1 MRSNVHRP
9 PGSGPGGHSGWRG
22 DGGFRILILLMRFSL
37 QLQYAISGIFDLAYN
52 GSERPTQI
60 RVIGER
66 QGIPTRYLEQI
77 FRRLRQAGLVS
88 AKRGPGG
95 GYVLMRDPVAVSLAD
110 IIEAVEGP
118 IDGRSRP
125 SRADSPKPDAARGPD
140 FLWPLLASRFRD
152 VLVDITLADLCRA
165 AAREGVPRLN
175 VAPQDYQI

>member
-1 MRSNVHRP
+1 
-9 PGSGPGGHSGWRG
+9 
-22 DGGFRILILLMRFSL
+22 MRFSL

-52 GSERPTQI
+52 GSERPIQI

-77 FRRLRQAGLVS
+77 FQRLRRAGLIT

-95 GYVLMRDPVAVSLAD
+95 GYVLAQEAAAVSLAD

-118 IDGRSRP
+118 IGGRPRT
-125 SRADSPKPDAARGPD
+125 ARSAEPTRDTPNGPD

-152 VLVDITLADLCRA
+152 VLASVTLADLCRT
-165 AAREGVPRLN
+165 AAREGIPRLN
-175 VAPQDYQI
+175 LAPQDYQI